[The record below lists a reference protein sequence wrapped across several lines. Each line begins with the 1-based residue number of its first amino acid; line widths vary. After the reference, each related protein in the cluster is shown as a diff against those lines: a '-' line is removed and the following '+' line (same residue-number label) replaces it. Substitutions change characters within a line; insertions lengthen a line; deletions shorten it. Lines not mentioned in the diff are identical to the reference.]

1 MRSEDLGMKKFFL
14 LSAILTFN
22 LFIFSPFNFSN
33 AETLEQQKL
42 EQEKKLLDAEAEKAK
57 QAAQSLEL
65 KINSVSEVKRTLD
78 DEAAAATL
86 DYDNKQA
93 ALDKTLAEIDAN
105 EKKLAEIK
113 KDYDIRQKIFQ
124 KRVRDI
130 YINGQISYID
140 VLFGAKDF
148 ADFLTRMDLLRRI
161 LIQDSDLVTSLLNF
175 QMQVQEISTQLEADK
190 KVQENLTLQAERAKN
205 IKLEKVAAQ
214 QEIIDR
220 MQTNLEVFNQQY
232 DEKMAAA
239 KQIQNLIEEYQ
250 RRQEEMQS
258 FVSGSGSMILPVAGN
273 ITDNFGWRTHPIF
286 NRQIF
291 HNGIDIG
298 ADYGEPIHA
307 AQSGTVISAGWV
319 DGYGNTVMINHGG
332 GVVTLYGHNQSLAV
346 NAGQSVS
353 QGQVIAYCGS
363 TGNSTGPHCHFE
375 VLVNDEPVDPQT
387 YL

>member
-1 MRSEDLGMKKFFL
+1 MKKFFAIML
-14 LSAILTFN
+14 AGIFFASAV
-22 LFIFSPFNFSN
+22 N
-33 AETLEQQKL
+33 AETLE
-42 EQEKKLLDAEAEKAK
+42 EKKLQEEKNILDTQAEKAK
-57 QAAQSLEL
+57 QAADSLEL
-65 KINSVSEVKRTLD
+65 KIKSVSEVKRGLD
-78 DEAAAATL
+78 EEAAAATL

-93 ALDKTLAEIDAN
+93 ALNKTLSEIEAN

-113 KDYDIRQKIFQ
+113 KDYDTRHKILE

-161 LIQDSDLVTSLLNF
+161 LIQDSDLVTSLLEF
-175 QMQVQEISTQLEADK
+175 QSQVQELGQQLEADK
-190 KVQENLTLQAERAKN
+190 KVQEDLTLQAERAKN
-205 IKLEKVAAQ
+205 TKLEKVAAQ
-214 QEIIDR
+214 QDIINR
-220 MQTNLEVFNQQY
+220 MQTDLEVFNQQY

-239 KQIQNLIEEYQ
+239 KEIQNMIEEYK
-250 RRQEEMQS
+250 RRQDASQS
-258 FVSGSGSMILPVAGN
+258 FVSGNGSMIFPVEGT

-291 HNGIDIG
+291 HSGIDIG
-298 ADYGEPIHA
+298 AEYGEPIRA
-307 AQSGTVISAGWV
+307 AQSGTVISAGWI

-332 GVVTLYGHNQSLAV
+332 GVVSLYGHNQSFAV
-346 NAGQSVS
+346 SAGQSVS

-375 VLVNDEPVDPQT
+375 VLVNDEPVDPNN

>member
-1 MRSEDLGMKKFFL
+1 MKKFFAIML
-14 LSAILTFN
+14 AGIFFASAV
-22 LFIFSPFNFSN
+22 N
-33 AETLEQQKL
+33 AETLE
-42 EQEKKLLDAEAEKAK
+42 EKKLQEEKNILDTQAEKAK
-57 QAAQSLEL
+57 QAADSLEL
-65 KINSVSEVKRTLD
+65 KIKSVSEVKRGLD
-78 DEAAAATL
+78 EEAAAATL

-93 ALDKTLAEIDAN
+93 ALNKTLSEIEAN

-113 KDYDIRQKIFQ
+113 KDYDTRHKILE

-161 LIQDSDLVTSLLNF
+161 LIQDSDLVTTLLEF
-175 QMQVQEISTQLEADK
+175 QSQVQELGQQLEADK
-190 KVQENLTLQAERAKN
+190 KVQEDLALQAERAKN
-205 IKLEKVAAQ
+205 TKLEKVAAQ
-214 QEIIDR
+214 QEIINR
-220 MQTNLEVFNQQY
+220 MQTDLEVFNQQY

-239 KQIQNLIEEYQ
+239 KEIQNMIEEYK
-250 RRQEEMQS
+250 RRQDASQS
-258 FVSGSGSMILPVAGN
+258 FVSGNGSMIFPVEGT

-291 HNGIDIG
+291 HSGIDIG
-298 ADYGEPIHA
+298 AEYGEPIRA
-307 AQSGTVISAGWV
+307 AQSGTVISAGWI

-332 GVVTLYGHNQSLAV
+332 GVVSLYGHNQSFAV
-346 NAGQSVS
+346 SAGQSVS

-375 VLVNDEPVDPQT
+375 VLVNDEPVDPNN

>member
-1 MRSEDLGMKKFFL
+1 MKKFFAIML
-14 LSAILTFN
+14 AGIFFASAV
-22 LFIFSPFNFSN
+22 N
-33 AETLEQQKL
+33 AETLE
-42 EQEKKLLDAEAEKAK
+42 EKKLQEEKNILDTQAEKAK
-57 QAAQSLEL
+57 QAADSLEL
-65 KINSVSEVKRTLD
+65 KIKSVSEVKRGLD
-78 DEAAAATL
+78 EEAAAATL

-93 ALDKTLAEIDAN
+93 ALNKTLSEIEAN

-113 KDYDIRQKIFQ
+113 KDYDTRHKILE

-161 LIQDSDLVTSLLNF
+161 LIQDSDLVTTLLEF
-175 QMQVQEISTQLEADK
+175 QSQVQELGQQLEADK
-190 KVQENLTLQAERAKN
+190 KVQEDLALQAERAKN
-205 IKLEKVAAQ
+205 TKLEKVAAQ

-220 MQTNLEVFNQQY
+220 MQTDLEVFNQQY

-239 KQIQNLIEEYQ
+239 KEIQNMIEEYK
-250 RRQEEMQS
+250 RRQDASQS
-258 FVSGSGSMILPVAGN
+258 FVSGNGSMIFPVEGT

-291 HNGIDIG
+291 HSGIDIG
-298 ADYGEPIHA
+298 AEYGEPIRA
-307 AQSGTVISAGWV
+307 AQSGTVISAGWI

-332 GVVTLYGHNQSLAV
+332 GVVSLYGHNQSFAV
-346 NAGQSVS
+346 SAGQSVS

-375 VLVNDEPVDPQT
+375 VLVNDEPVDPNN

>member
-1 MRSEDLGMKKFFL
+1 MKKFF
-14 LSAILTFN
+14 AIL
-22 LFIFSPFNFSN
+22 LAGIFFATAAD
-33 AETLEQQKL
+33 AETLEEQKL
-42 EQEKKLLDAEAEKAK
+42 QQEKNILDTEAEKAR

-78 DEAAAATL
+78 EEAAAATL
-86 DYDNKQA
+86 DYNNKQA
-93 ALDKTLAEIDAN
+93 ALEKTLSEISAN

-113 KDYDIRQKIFQ
+113 KEHSARQKIFQ

-148 ADFLTRMDLLRRI
+148 SDFLTRMDLLRRI
-161 LIQDSDLVTSLLNF
+161 LMQDADLVTSLLEF
-175 QMQVQEISTQLEADK
+175 QTQVQEIGQQLESEK

-214 QEIIDR
+214 QEIISR
-220 MQTNLEVFNQQY
+220 MQTDLEVFNQQY

-239 KQIQNLIEEYQ
+239 KEIQNLIEEYQ
-250 RRQEEMQS
+250 RRQEASQS
-258 FVSGSGSMILPVAGN
+258 FVSGSGSMIFPVAGT
-273 ITDNFGWRTHPIF
+273 ITDTFGWRTHPIF

-298 ADYGEPIHA
+298 AEYGEPIHA
-307 AQSGTVISAGWV
+307 AQSGTVISAGWI

-332 GVVTLYGHNQSLAV
+332 GVVSLYGHNQSLAV
-346 NAGQSVS
+346 SAGQSVS

-375 VLVNDEPVDPQT
+375 VLVNDEPVDPQN

>member
-1 MRSEDLGMKKFFL
+1 MKKFFAIML
-14 LSAILTFN
+14 AGIFFASAV
-22 LFIFSPFNFSN
+22 N
-33 AETLEQQKL
+33 AETLE
-42 EQEKKLLDAEAEKAK
+42 EKKLQEEKNILDTQAEKAK
-57 QAAQSLEL
+57 QAADSLEL
-65 KINSVSEVKRTLD
+65 KIKSVSEVKRGLD
-78 DEAAAATL
+78 EEAAAATL
-86 DYDNKQA
+86 DYDNKQD
-93 ALDKTLAEIDAN
+93 ALNKTLSEIEAN

-113 KDYDIRQKIFQ
+113 KDYDTRHKILE

-161 LIQDSDLVTSLLNF
+161 LIQDSDLVTTLLEF
-175 QMQVQEISTQLEADK
+175 QSQVQELGQQLEADK
-190 KVQENLTLQAERAKN
+190 KVQEDLALQAERAKN
-205 IKLEKVAAQ
+205 TKLEKVAAQ
-214 QEIIDR
+214 QEIINR
-220 MQTNLEVFNQQY
+220 MQTDLEVFNQQY

-239 KQIQNLIEEYQ
+239 KEIQNMIEEYK
-250 RRQEEMQS
+250 RRQDASQS
-258 FVSGSGSMILPVAGN
+258 FVSGNGSMIFPVEGT

-291 HNGIDIG
+291 HSGIDIG
-298 ADYGEPIHA
+298 AEYGEPIRA
-307 AQSGTVISAGWV
+307 AQSGTVISAGWI

-332 GVVTLYGHNQSLAV
+332 GVVSLYGHNQSFAV
-346 NAGQSVS
+346 SAGQSVS

-375 VLVNDEPVDPQT
+375 VLVNDEPVDPNN

>member
-1 MRSEDLGMKKFFL
+1 MKKFFAIML
-14 LSAILTFN
+14 AGIFFASAV
-22 LFIFSPFNFSN
+22 N
-33 AETLEQQKL
+33 AETLE
-42 EQEKKLLDAEAEKAK
+42 EKKLQEEKNILDTQAEKAK
-57 QAAQSLEL
+57 QAADSLEL
-65 KINSVSEVKRTLD
+65 KIKSVSEVKRGLD
-78 DEAAAATL
+78 EEAAAATL

-93 ALDKTLAEIDAN
+93 ALNKTLSEIEAN

-113 KDYDIRQKIFQ
+113 KDYDTRHKILE

-161 LIQDSDLVTSLLNF
+161 LIQDSDLVTTLLEF
-175 QMQVQEISTQLEADK
+175 QSQVQELGKQLEADK
-190 KVQENLTLQAERAKN
+190 KVQEDLALQAERAKN

-214 QEIIDR
+214 QEIINR
-220 MQTNLEVFNQQY
+220 MQTDLEVFNQQY

-239 KQIQNLIEEYQ
+239 KEIQNMIEEYK
-250 RRQEEMQS
+250 RRQDASQS
-258 FVSGSGSMILPVAGN
+258 FVSGNGSMIFPVEGT

-291 HNGIDIG
+291 HSGIDIG
-298 ADYGEPIHA
+298 ADYGEPIRA
-307 AQSGTVISAGWV
+307 AQSGTVISAGWI

-332 GVVTLYGHNQSLAV
+332 GVVSLYGHNQSFAV
-346 NAGQSVS
+346 SAGQSVS

-375 VLVNDEPVDPQT
+375 VLVNDEPVDPNN

>member
-1 MRSEDLGMKKFFL
+1 MKKFFAIML
-14 LSAILTFN
+14 AGIFFASAV
-22 LFIFSPFNFSN
+22 N
-33 AETLEQQKL
+33 AETLE
-42 EQEKKLLDAEAEKAK
+42 EKKLQEEKNILDTQAEKAK
-57 QAAQSLEL
+57 QAADSLEL
-65 KINSVSEVKRTLD
+65 KIKSVSEVKRGLD
-78 DEAAAATL
+78 EEAAAATL

-93 ALDKTLAEIDAN
+93 ALNKTLSEIEAN

-113 KDYDIRQKIFQ
+113 KDYDTRHKILE

-161 LIQDSDLVTSLLNF
+161 LIQDSDLVTTLLEF
-175 QMQVQEISTQLEADK
+175 QSQVQKLGQQLEADK
-190 KVQENLTLQAERAKN
+190 KVQEDLALQAERAKN
-205 IKLEKVAAQ
+205 TKLEKVAAQ

-220 MQTNLEVFNQQY
+220 MQTDLEVFNQQY

-239 KQIQNLIEEYQ
+239 KEIQNMIEEYK
-250 RRQEEMQS
+250 RRQDASQS
-258 FVSGSGSMILPVAGN
+258 FVSGNGSMIFPVEGT

-291 HNGIDIG
+291 HSGIDIG
-298 ADYGEPIHA
+298 AEYGEPIRA
-307 AQSGTVISAGWV
+307 AQSGTVISAGWI

-332 GVVTLYGHNQSLAV
+332 GVVSLYGHNQSFAV
-346 NAGQSVS
+346 SAGQSVS

-375 VLVNDEPVDPQT
+375 VLVNDEPVDPNN

>member
-1 MRSEDLGMKKFFL
+1 MKKFF
-14 LSAILTFN
+14 AIL
-22 LFIFSPFNFSN
+22 LAGIFFATAVS

-42 EQEKKLLDAEAEKAK
+42 EQEKQLLDAEAEKAK

-78 DEAAAATL
+78 EEAAAATL
-86 DYDNKQA
+86 DYDKKQA

-113 KDYDIRQKIFQ
+113 KDYDSRHKILQ

-175 QMQVQEISTQLEADK
+175 QTQVQEITTQLKADK
-190 KVQENLTLQAERAKN
+190 KAQENLTLQAERAKN

-214 QEIIDR
+214 QEIINR
-220 MQTNLEVFNQQY
+220 MQTDLEVFNQQY

-239 KQIQNLIEEYQ
+239 KQIQTLIEEYQ

-258 FVSGSGSMILPVAGN
+258 FVSGSGSMIFPVAGT

-291 HNGIDIG
+291 HSGIDIG

-332 GVVTLYGHNQSLAV
+332 GVVSLYGHNQSLAV
-346 NAGQSVS
+346 SAGQSVS

>member
-1 MRSEDLGMKKFFL
+1 MKKFLTLLLILNFL
-14 LSAILTFN
+14 LCVEV
-22 LFIFSPFNFSN
+22 N
-33 AETLEQQKL
+33 AETVEEQKL
-42 EQEKKLLDAEAEKAK
+42 QQEKKILDAEAEKAR

-78 DEAAAATL
+78 EEAAAATL

-93 ALDKTLAEIDAN
+93 ALNKTLSEISAN
-105 EKKLAEIK
+105 EKKLAEVK
-113 KDYDIRQKIFQ
+113 KDHESRQKIFQ

-148 ADFLTRMDLLRRI
+148 ADFLTRMDLLKRI
-161 LIQDSDLVTSLLNF
+161 LIQDSDLVTSLLEF
-175 QMQVQEISTQLEADK
+175 QTQVEEIGKQLDADK

-205 IKLEKVAAQ
+205 VKLEKVAAQ
-214 QEIIDR
+214 QEIINR
-220 MQTNLEVFNQQY
+220 MQTDLEVFNQQY
-232 DEKMAAA
+232 AEKQAAS
-239 KQIQNLIEEYQ
+239 QEIQNLIEEYQ
-250 RRQEEMQS
+250 RRQAAAQS
-258 FVSGSGSMILPVAGN
+258 FVSGSGSMIFPVAGS

-291 HNGIDIG
+291 HSGIDIG
-298 ADYGEPIHA
+298 AEYGEPIHA
-307 AQSGTVISAGWV
+307 AQSGTVLSAGWI
-319 DGYGNTVMINHGG
+319 DGYGNTVMIDHGG
-332 GVVTLYGHNQSLAV
+332 GVVSLYGHNQSLAV
-346 NAGQSVS
+346 NVGQSVT

-375 VLVNDEPVDPQT
+375 VLVNNEPVDPQT